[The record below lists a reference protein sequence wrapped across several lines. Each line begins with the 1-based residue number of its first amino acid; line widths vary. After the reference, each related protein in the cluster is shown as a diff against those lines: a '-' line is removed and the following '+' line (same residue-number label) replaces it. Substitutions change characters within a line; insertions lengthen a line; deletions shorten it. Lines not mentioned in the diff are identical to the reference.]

1 MDGMRFVVPLHG
13 HGTLSADIDHAL
25 QAALCGDIGAGG
37 RGRDHGGGGHGQD
50 RHGRQ
55 R

>member
-13 HGTLSADIDHAL
+13 HGTLSGGHDHAL
-25 QAALCGDIGAGG
+25 QAALWGDAGASG
-37 RGRDHGGGGHGQD
+37 RSGDHVGGGHGQD
-50 RHGRQ
+50 RHGCR